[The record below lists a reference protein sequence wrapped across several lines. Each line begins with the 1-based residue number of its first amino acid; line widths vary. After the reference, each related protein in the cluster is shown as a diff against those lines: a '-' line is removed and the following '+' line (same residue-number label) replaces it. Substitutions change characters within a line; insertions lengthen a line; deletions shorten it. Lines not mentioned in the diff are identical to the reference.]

1 MRIAIGGMS
10 HEGTTFSPL
19 LTRTADLVVSRGDAL
34 LPEGELRQLYDENG
48 VELVPTLFARGTP
61 SGIIEKETYL
71 ALKNELLDGLRSAGR
86 LDGVCL
92 SLHGAMEVEG
102 IGDGESDLVGAI
114 RNVVGDDVLI
124 SASLDLHGNITPEL
138 VEAAD
143 ILTALRTAPHRD
155 GVETRYRAAV
165 LLLRALKEGLKP
177 ETVLIRVPLLL
188 PGEKVITE
196 VEPAASLYAML
207 EEVDQVP
214 GILTSSLMV
223 GFAWADVPH
232 ASASVIVAAERVRAI
247 AYEQAVRLAEAFWNR
262 REGFVFDV
270 ESCPID
276 EAIDRALASPE
287 KPVFISDSGDNP
299 TAGATGDIPLFVER
313 LLAKN
318 VPDAVF
324 AGIAD
329 AEAVRICNTAGLGAE
344 LTLSIGG
351 KLDTIHGRPLTVTG
365 RVNFLSETQLRS
377 ESPQGGPVTTA
388 VLRVGGIDV
397 VLTADRRPFT
407 TPQQFEALNIDL
419 FSRKIVVVKL
429 GYLFP
434 ALRDIA
440 PKAIMT
446 LSPGVS
452 NEVIEALPFHR
463 VRRPIYPLDRGFAW
477 DPRQT
482 K

>member
-1 MRIAIGGMS
+1 MENFMRIALGGIS

-19 LTRTADLVVSRGDAL
+19 LTHKADLVVSRGKDI

-71 ALKNELLDGLRSAGR
+71 ALKNEILDGLRSAGQ

-92 SLHGAMEVEG
+92 ALHGAMEVEE

-114 RNVVGDDVLI
+114 RVVVGDEVLI

-138 VEAAD
+138 VKAAD

-155 GVETRYRAAV
+155 GAETRYRAAS
-165 LLLRALKEGLKP
+165 LLIRALKEGLKP
-177 ETVLIRVPLLL
+177 EMVLIPVPLLL

-207 EEVDQVP
+207 EDIDRAP

-232 ASASVIVAAERVRAI
+232 ASASVIVVAERDREV
-247 AYEQAVRLAEAFWNR
+247 AYEQAVRLAEAFWKR

-270 ESCPID
+270 ETGSID
-276 EAIDRALASPE
+276 ESIERALAAPE

-318 VPDAVF
+318 VPDAVVG
-324 AGIAD
+324 GIAD
-329 AEAVRICNTAGLGAE
+329 AEAVRTCAAAGLGAE

-351 KLDTIHGRPLTVTG
+351 KLDTIHASPLTVTG
-365 RVNFLSETQLRS
+365 RVIFLSEAQ
-377 ESPQGGPVTTA
+377 PVNTA
-388 VLRVGGIDV
+388 VLRVGGVDV
-397 VLTADRRPFT
+397 ILTADRRPFV

-419 FSRKIVVVKL
+419 FSREIVVVKL

-440 PKAIMT
+440 PKAIMA

-452 NEVIEALPFHR
+452 NEVIEELPYHH
-463 VRRPIYPLDRGFAW
+463 VRRPIYPLDRDFAW
-477 DPRQT
+477 NPRQIN
-482 K
+482 KL

>member
-1 MRIAIGGMS
+1 MRIAIGGIS

-19 LTRTADLVVSRGDAL
+19 LTGMKDLVVQRGEGI
-34 LPEGELRQLYDENG
+34 LPKGGLKQLYDENG
-48 VELVPTLFARGTP
+48 VELIPTLFAGGTP

-71 ALKNELLDGLRSAGR
+71 SLKNELLEKLASAGQ

-92 SLHGAMEVEG
+92 ALHGAMEVED

-114 RNVVGDDVLI
+114 RAVVGDDVLI

-138 VEAAD
+138 IEATD

-155 GVETRYRAAV
+155 GQETRYRATS
-165 LLLRALKEGLKP
+165 LLIRALKDGLKP
-177 ETVLIRVPLLL
+177 ETAFIPVPMLL

-207 EEVDQVP
+207 EEVDRVP
-214 GILTSSLMV
+214 GILTSSVMV

-232 ASASVIVAAERVRAI
+232 ASASVIVVAEKDRAV
-247 AYEQAVRLAEAFWNR
+247 AHEQAVKLAEEFWNR

-270 ESCPID
+270 ESCSID
-276 EAIDRALASPE
+276 EAIDRALISDE

-318 VPDAVF
+318 VRDAVVG
-324 AGIAD
+324 GIAD
-329 AEAVRICNTAGLGAE
+329 AEAVRACTTAGLDTE

-351 KLDTIHGRPLTVTG
+351 KLDKIHGTPLSVTE
-365 RVNFLSETQLRS
+365 RVVFLAENA
-377 ESPQGGPVTTA
+377 A
-388 VLRVGGIDV
+388 VLRVEGVDV
-397 VLTADRRPFT
+397 ILTADRRPFV
-407 TPQQFEALNIDL
+407 TPQQFEALNINL
-419 FSRKIVVVKL
+419 LSQEIVVVKL

-440 PKAIMT
+440 PKAIMA
-446 LSPGVS
+446 LSPGIS
-452 NEVIEALPFHR
+452 NEVIEDLPFHR
-463 VRRPIYPLDRGFAW
+463 VRRPIFPLDRDFTWSPTHQG
-477 DPRQT
+477 
-482 K
+482 